1 MTKRLI
7 EIDDAKLDAVRVAL
21 GTTTMRATVDRALDE
36 VLAAAAQREQERALD
51 VVGALDVLGRAQLGD
66 RDDAWR

>member
-7 EIDDAKLDAVRVAL
+7 EIDDAKLDAVRTAL

-36 VLAAAAQREQERALD
+36 ALAAAARREQERSLD
-51 VVGALDVLGRAQLGD
+51 VAGALDVLGRADLGD